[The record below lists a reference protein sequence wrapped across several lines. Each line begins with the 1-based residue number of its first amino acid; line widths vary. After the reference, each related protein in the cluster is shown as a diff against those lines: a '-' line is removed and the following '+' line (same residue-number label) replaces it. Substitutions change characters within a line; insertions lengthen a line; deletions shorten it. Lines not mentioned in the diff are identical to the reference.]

1 MITIMMKNIKSF
13 YDFINESISDLIKS
27 NTKRKDKTIKKF
39 KKYKLGDIIKLNLFD
54 TNQFIEGEIVILP
67 YWDDNED
74 WIQVVVKYKNE
85 TWTGYWS
92 VADKEWKLKD
102 KI

>member
-1 MITIMMKNIKSF
+1 MITDIMKNIKSF
-13 YDFINESISDLIKS
+13 YEFINEGVLDLIKS
-27 NTKRKDKTIKKF
+27 DTKRKDKTIKKF
-39 KKYKLGDIIKLNLFD
+39 KKYKIGDIIKLNLFD
-54 TNQFIEGEIVILP
+54 TNRSIDAEIVIEP
-67 YWDDNED
+67 HWNDNED
-74 WIQVVVKYKNE
+74 WMQVVVKYKDE